1 MKGKK
6 MKTVKTYL
14 IRKPEDIDEV
24 ISMSAHYPERARE
37 VEIAETIELNTRQY
51 DCVCKNP
58 FRNYDFLAGKG
69 GYKVYD
75 GIEYRQV
82 IELTCEGKQPLY
94 TDPSG
99 SSYCRYLGI
108 KVED

>member
-37 VEIAETIELNTRQY
+37 VEIAEMIELNTRQY

-58 FRNYDFLAGKG
+58 FRNYSFLTGKG
-69 GYKVYD
+69 GYKD
-75 GIEYRQV
+75 GYLQV
-82 IELTCEGKQPLY
+82 VELTCKDKQALY
-94 TDPSG
+94 ANPEG

-108 KVED
+108 EVED

>member
-1 MKGKK
+1 
-6 MKTVKTYL
+6 MKTVKTYML
-14 IRKPEDIDEV
+14 RKPSNIKEV
-24 ISMSAHYPERARE
+24 LRKAKDYPPVYE
-37 VEIAETIELNTRQY
+37 VAEIIETIALTPIQYETLCKHPLN
-51 DCVCKNP
+51 D
-58 FRNYDFLAGKG
+58 YDFLAGKG